1 MKILPRFILPF
12 IYIVLLAFSTLF
24 FAQRVKAEDT
34 LEDLAKQYEEASK
47 DLEKTDNKLED
58 IKKTADLI
66 SETIK
71 KLLGDLGAT
80 QSQVNSLQNQITALS
95 TDLNTLNTKLD
106 IKNEELEKRKKIRD
120 LTIRDLYISSKTS
133 LFELLLEPNTLS
145 DAAQNAAYHLSFV
158 DSSEHL
164 IGSINKEI
172 TVYQSDKKEIE
183 EIKAQVEKQKK
194 DLQVILNRVLAQ
206 VNSAKGELASISQKK
221 VALEDEKN
229 SIRKKLSELSAKQ
242 SALLQEKTETF
253 STSVG
258 EVPTTGDPNSQ
269 ISYNP
274 GFKPAFAAF
283 SFGAPHRK
291 GMSQYGAKG
300 RAESGQNYE
309 KILSAYYGDIEIK
322 KPDLP
327 STINTDKGTFDLDGK
342 YLKGLAEMPA
352 SWPMDA
358 LKAQAIA
365 ARTYAMSYV
374 GWRTGSTSPSGKICT
389 SESCQVWSS
398 SKASSDSAKRW
409 HQAVE
414 ETKGMVMISKKTGD
428 IFSAYYA
435 ATSGGYNYAYTS
447 LGHSTKGGWDTK
459 CGSKDCWT
467 SDAYESI
474 AGSPWFYKGWY
485 KTRSNKSCGRTHP
498 WLTEEEFADIIGAMV
513 LIKDDSNSQKHLS
526 QPDAKSC
533 WGKDISDTWSRSDV
547 KEKSGITEVKDID
560 VTYSSSGVTAE
571 VKVKTNKGD
580 YTFGGEDFKAMFNLR
595 APGAIHLKSLLF
607 NIEMKN

>member
-1 MKILPRFILPF
+1 MKTLPRFPF
-12 IYIVLLAFSTLF
+12 IILSVLLLF
-24 FAQRVKAEDT
+24 LATFVFAQISNAESADNI
-34 LEDLAKQYEEASK
+34 AKQIEETKKEAEK
-47 DLEKTDNKLED
+47 NDRDLNDV
-58 IKKTADLI
+58 KKTANLI

-145 DAAQNAAYHLSFV
+145 NAAQNAIYHLSFV

-164 IGSINKEI
+164 IGSINKEV
-172 TVYQSDKKEIE
+172 TGYQNDKKEIE
-183 EIKAQVEKQKK
+183 DIKVQVEKQKK
-194 DLQVILNRVLAQ
+194 DLQVILNKVLAQ

-221 VALEDEKN
+221 LALEDEKN
-229 SIRKKLSELSAKQ
+229 SIKKKLSELSAKQ
-242 SALLQEKTETF
+242 SALLQEKTDTF

-258 EVPTTGDPNSQ
+258 DVPSTGDLNSQ
-269 ISYNP
+269 ASYDP

-322 KPDLP
+322 TPDLP

-342 YLKGLAEMPA
+342 YLKGLAEMPS

-358 LKAQAIA
+358 MKAQAIA

-374 GWRTGSTSPSGKICT
+374 GWRTNNTSPSGKICT
-389 SESCQVWSS
+389 TESCQVWSS
-398 SKASSDSAKRW
+398 SKATSDSASRW

-474 AGSPWFYKGWY
+474 AKSPWFYKGWY

-513 LIKDDSNSQKHLS
+513 LIKDDSGNQTHLS

-560 VTYSSSGVTAE
+560 VTYSSGGVTAE

-580 YTFGGEDFKAMFNLR
+580 YTFGGEEFKAVFNLR

-607 NIEMKN
+607 NIEMKK

>member
-1 MKILPRFILPF
+1 MNILPRLLFTVSS
-12 IYIVLLAFSTLF
+12 VLLMSLVTFVFVHASN
-24 FAQRVKAEDT
+24 AESADDI
-34 LEDLAKQYEEASK
+34 EKQIEETSK
-47 DLEKTDNKLED
+47 ELEKADRKLSD
-58 IKKTADLI
+58 VKKTADSI
-66 SETIK
+66 SK
-71 KLLGDLGAT
+71 KIEELSNNLGVT
-80 QSQVNSLQNQITALS
+80 QSQVNTLQNQIAEITK
-95 TDLNTLNTKLD
+95 DLAILNTKLE
-106 IKNEELEKRKKIRD
+106 IKNQELEKRKKIRD

-133 LFELLLEPNTLS
+133 LFELLLEPDTLS
-145 DAAQNAAYHLSFV
+145 VATQNAIYHLSFV
-158 DSSEHL
+158 DSSENL
-164 IGSINKEI
+164 IGSINKEVI
-172 TVYQSDKKEIE
+172 GYQNDKKEIE
-183 EIKAQVEKQKK
+183 EIKAQTEKQKK
-194 DLQVILNRVLAQ
+194 DLQAILNKVLAQ
-206 VNSAKGELASISQKK
+206 VNSAKGELVSISQKK
-221 VALEDEKN
+221 LALEDEKN
-229 SIRKKLSELSAKQ
+229 NIQKKLSELSAKQ
-242 SALLQEKTETF
+242 KALLEEKTETF

-258 EVPTTGDPNSQ
+258 DVPSTGDLNSQ
-269 ISYNP
+269 ASYDP

-300 RAESGQNYE
+300 RADQGQDYK
-309 KILSAYYGDIEIK
+309 KILASYYGDIEIK

-327 STINTDKGTFDLDGK
+327 STIKTDKGTFDLDGK
-342 YLKGLAEMPA
+342 YLKGLAEMPS
-352 SWPMDA
+352 SWPMEA
-358 LKAQAIA
+358 MKAQAIA
-365 ARTYAMSYV
+365 ARTYAMAYI
-374 GWRTGSTSPSGKICT
+374 GWRSNSTNPSGRICT

-447 LGHSTKGGWDTK
+447 LGHTTSGGWDTK

-498 WLTEEEFADIIGAMV
+498 WLTKDEFADIIGAMV
-513 LIKDDSNSQKHLS
+513 LYKDNKNNQTHLS

-533 WGKDISDTWSRSDV
+533 WGEDISDTWSRSDV
-547 KEKSGITEVKDID
+547 KDKSGISEVKDIS
-560 VTYSSSGVTAE
+560 VSYSSSGVTAE

-580 YTFGGEDFKAMFNLR
+580 YTFSGEEFKAIFNLR
-595 APGAIHLKSLLF
+595 APGTIHIKSMLF
-607 NIEMKN
+607 NIEKK